1 MLLECCLKGHLNKLS
16 GGICKQMFLGWSHDA
31 NVRVQQPMGE
41 QVLTQIPPPFAGQSL
56 IITQMDW

>member
-1 MLLECCLKGHLNKLS
+1 
-16 GGICKQMFLGWSHDA
+16 MFLGWSHDA